1 MTNGRCGSAA
11 EERMVCRLTAGGE
24 WIRTFGSVILIVL
37 SKTGLSGP
45 DQCTTGQKL
54 NGFRRIPHFSST
66 PPADSN
72 SLTSGPTEVD
82 PVLRAPL
89 PQSRFL
95 GLVRE
100 IVPQVEG
107 APPHQQILIS
117 AVSASSAEDV
127 ANFVVV
133 VG

>member
-1 MTNGRCGSAA
+1 MTRRWRGVGSNFWFRNSHRAPQDRPFWAGSAHDSARA
-11 EERMVCRLTAGGE
+11 E
-24 WIRTFGSVILIVL
+24 
-37 SKTGLSGP
+37 
-45 DQCTTGQKL
+45 
-54 NGFRRIPHFSST
+54 RIPTYPALSPT

-72 SLTSGPTEVD
+72 SVTSCATEVD

-95 GLVRE
+95 GLVRK

-107 APPHQQILIS
+107 APTHQQILIS

>member
-1 MTNGRCGSAA
+1 MSCDRH
-11 EERMVCRLTAGGE
+11 RRGGE
-24 WIRTFGSVILIVL
+24 LAHDCGYRPS
-37 SKTGLSGP
+37 
-45 DQCTTGQKL
+45 
-54 NGFRRIPHFSST
+54 R
-66 PPADSN
+66 PAADV
-72 SLTSGPTEVD
+72 TSGPTEVD

-117 AVSASSAEDV
+117 AVSASTTSVSARC
-127 ANFVVV
+127 AFVRAAL
-133 VG
+133 GIGMHQNILAADLFG